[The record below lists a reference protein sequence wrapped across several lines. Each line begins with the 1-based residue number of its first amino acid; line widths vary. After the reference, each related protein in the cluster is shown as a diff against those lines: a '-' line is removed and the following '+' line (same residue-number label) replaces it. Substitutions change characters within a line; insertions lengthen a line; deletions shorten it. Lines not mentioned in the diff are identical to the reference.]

1 MPDPILPDSA
11 GLPFATSG
19 GLKRAFTKGTR
30 VSVPWRAAPARW
42 PSRRSLFALFAFG
55 VLCACGDRRIVFC
68 DAENA
73 DIVTGGCGAAGGSG
87 GASAG
92 GTGGA
97 GGGGNSGSGGS
108 GGVNPGGTGGGGSAG
123 SPVEVGGG
131 GGSAPLD
138 ASVAS
143 EDAGLDAGDAASP

>member
-1 MPDPILPDSA
+1 MPDSILPDSA
-11 GLPFATSG
+11 GLHLATSG

-30 VSVPWRAAPARW
+30 VSEPWRAAPARW
-42 PSRRSLFALFAFG
+42 PSGRSLFALFAFG
-55 VLCACGDRRIVFC
+55 VLFACGDRRIVFC

-73 DIVTGGCGAAGGSG
+73 DITTGGCGATGGSG

-92 GTGGA
+92 GTGG
-97 GGGGNSGSGGS
+97 GGGNSGSGGG
-108 GGVNPGGTGGGGSAG
+108 GGVNPGGGSGGSGGSAG
-123 SPVEVGGG
+123 SPVDVGGG

-143 EDAGLDAGDAASP
+143 EDAGLDAGDASP

>member
-1 MPDPILPDSA
+1 M
-11 GLPFATSG
+11 
-19 GLKRAFTKGTR
+19 RE
-30 VSVPWRAAPARW
+30 PWRAASARW

-55 VLCACGDRRIVFC
+55 VLSACGDRRIVFC
-68 DAENA
+68 SAENP
-73 DIVTGGCGAAGGSG
+73 DISTGGCGATGGSG

-97 GGGGNSGSGGS
+97 GAGGGISGSGGAG
-108 GGVNPGGTGGGGSAG
+108 GGVNPGGSGGSAG
-123 SPVEVGGG
+123 SPVDVGGS

-138 ASVAS
+138 ASVPS